1 MGLRPP
7 LAPQGTLSPVI
18 PLAYGM
24 KVNVRAYGPGQSPL
38 YFYNRFLNLSLISRF
53 PIYAHFGAKWG
64 RRIAGEIEAPGARDC
79 PVTQGTLSPVIP
91 LAYGL

>member
-1 MGLRPP
+1 
-7 LAPQGTLSPVI
+7 
-18 PLAYGM
+18 
-24 KVNVRAYGPGQSPL
+24 
-38 YFYNRFLNLSLISRF
+38 LSLISRF

-91 LAYGL
+91 LAYGTKVRKA